1 MAWPLRR
8 LVPLAVFAALVMATQ
23 SAYAS
28 EATYCV
34 TCKNPGQT
42 YLCRVNAG
50 GAKPSDA
57 LKLYCIMRLA
67 KEGQHGSCS
76 AERGASG
83 CHGVEKAYNYEGP
96 LPEDFAAD
104 PRVRKFTDKLDQERK
119 VFEQPKGDQ
128 PKSLVELGGRAVN
141 ASRQGLRNARSRIGG
156 SSQEINQSLPE
167 PAPIYNQ
174 PLPEP
179 APPYDQS
186 PGPLAADSAPPL
198 GPELDQPNRAQRA
211 SSAVGGFAR
220 KSYRCVASLFR
231 KCSEEPDAEDDLLR

>member
-1 MAWPLRR
+1 MARPLHHRAS
-8 LVPLAVFAALVMATQ
+8 LAAFAACLLILATQ
-23 SAYAS
+23 AAYAG

-34 TCKNPGQT
+34 TCKNPEQT

-57 LKLYCIMRLA
+57 LKLYCIMRTA
-67 KEGQHGSCS
+67 KEGQHGTCS

-83 CHGVEKAYNYEGP
+83 CHGVEKAYSYEGP

-104 PRVRKFTDKLDQERK
+104 PRVRKFTDKLEQERK

-128 PKSLVELGGRAVN
+128 PKTLVELGGRAVN

-156 SSQEINQSLPE
+156 SPQEINQSLPE
-167 PAPIYNQ
+167 QVPA
-174 PLPEP
+174 
-179 APPYDQS
+179 YDQS
-186 PGPLAADSAPPL
+186 PGPVVAHSPPPL
-198 GPELDQPNRAQRA
+198 GPEPDQPNRAQRA

-231 KCSEEPDAEDDLLR
+231 KCSEAPDAEDDLLR